1 MIKIIFL
8 TLSITI
14 LFFISYLAFSA
25 IKKGVAAK
33 KKIENE
39 NNNLD

>member
-14 LFFISYLAFSA
+14 LFFISYIAISA
-25 IKKGVAAK
+25 IKKGIEAK
-33 KKIENE
+33 KKNE